1 MIKYIKTYFLK
12 YKKHIISLSILITIS
27 GIISLFMPTFVG
39 KFIDLLVYQ
48 NDMYLVKVNICI
60 FVILSLVNII
70 NSYLTSITIA
80 KVQTKLSFSINCDII
95 EHLKRISYLKV
106 ISYDP
111 VYLNRRINTDSNIL
125 ITFFLNNYLN
135 IFFNFASLMISIC
148 ILYNI
153 DKIITGILLFFIP
166 IYILSYILLKNQFY
180 KLNLKCKNSQD
191 LFFSKLTEQ
200 ITNIKAIKI
209 DASFEFYKKNAK
221 DSFDKMFKDLISF
234 SKISYFTSGLDRLLS
249 TIASASIFL
258 VGGIKVIKGDC
269 SIGEFTIIITYF
281 NIIIGA
287 ISYYLNIG
295 KSFQDCKSSFVRIQ
309 ELLNIPEEKN
319 GHKLIDSVEK
329 IDLQR
334 ISFQYDGHF
343 IFTDFVYTFKKGYI
357 YCIKGHNGTGK
368 STLLNIIIVLI
379 KELDSGNVYYN
390 DIEISQLEIYKV
402 RRKLF
407 SIVPQDYMLND
418 VELEEFLKYIN
429 KQQVHFNNTAN
440 SVGDK
445 NNINK
450 LLEKIRMIP
459 AKDGK
464 NIYSGGENQK
474 LCIVKAL
481 LKNSDVLIMDEPTSS
496 LDIASTNILK
506 EILFNQKKE
515 KIIILISHDKYLEEI
530 CDQII
535 DLDSMKVN
543 AE

>member
-80 KVQTKLSFSINCDII
+80 KVQTKLSFSINFDII

-200 ITNIKAIKI
+200 ITNIKAIK
-209 DASFEFYKKNAK
+209 
-221 DSFDKMFKDLISF
+221 
-234 SKISYFTSGLDRLLS
+234 
-249 TIASASIFL
+249 
-258 VGGIKVIKGDC
+258 
-269 SIGEFTIIITYF
+269 
-281 NIIIGA
+281 
-287 ISYYLNIG
+287 
-295 KSFQDCKSSFVRIQ
+295 
-309 ELLNIPEEKN
+309 
-319 GHKLIDSVEK
+319 
-329 IDLQR
+329 
-334 ISFQYDGHF
+334 
-343 IFTDFVYTFKKGYI
+343 
-357 YCIKGHNGTGK
+357 
-368 STLLNIIIVLI
+368 
-379 KELDSGNVYYN
+379 
-390 DIEISQLEIYKV
+390 
-402 RRKLF
+402 
-407 SIVPQDYMLND
+407 
-418 VELEEFLKYIN
+418 
-429 KQQVHFNNTAN
+429 
-440 SVGDK
+440 
-445 NNINK
+445 
-450 LLEKIRMIP
+450 
-459 AKDGK
+459 
-464 NIYSGGENQK
+464 
-474 LCIVKAL
+474 
-481 LKNSDVLIMDEPTSS
+481 
-496 LDIASTNILK
+496 
-506 EILFNQKKE
+506 
-515 KIIILISHDKYLEEI
+515 
-530 CDQII
+530 
-535 DLDSMKVN
+535 
-543 AE
+543 